1 MKKMNVFWF
10 YFKVSLRYS
19 TFFMCLSFNFLCII
33 QGIFG
38 VKIFF
43 IIFLQDEVL
52 YYNGLIQNTSYTLN
66 YVANKIKSR
75 KVQLGL
81 YGFV

>member
-1 MKKMNVFWF
+1 
-10 YFKVSLRYS
+10 
-19 TFFMCLSFNFLCII
+19 MCLSFNFLCIGRF
-33 QGIFG
+33 QGMFG

-52 YYNGLIQNTSYTLN
+52 YYNGLIQNISYTLN

-81 YGFV
+81 YGYV